1 MLTHA
6 DACLGEQVR
15 MLKMTEDDVKHLLNR
30 ENIVWVTVDAKPMKQ
45 ARKITCSLVSSIEL

>member
-1 MLTHA
+1 MLTYA
-6 DACLGEQVR
+6 DACLREQVR

-45 ARKITCSLVSSIEL
+45 ARESLPAV